1 MQALLMVQTNRKCI
15 DSNKTLHLEF
25 TTFQCTASAASIHLL
40 SHWDILLWFLLLFR
54 SLMTLLLTELFFPS
68 RRCWLF
74 SFPKLMLAW
83 YIRMIINYQFHEV
96 ECVFLVIWSHT
107 LSNDLKISI
116 HFHGGFQSWKKM
128 GSMSGLSY
136 VFPIKFLLLLG
147 CCNGSRSQKRIT
159 DFLVDIK
166 CVSSMKTTK
175 ELYFPFETTTH
186 EMRFYYRELVLLKS
200 VKVSQ

>member
-1 MQALLMVQTNRKCI
+1 MHCECSIYSSSLPLGYSPLISSSLSFIDDAAAYRIFLPIASLLALFVPEINAGMVH
-15 DSNKTLHLEF
+15 SNDH
-25 TTFQCTASAASIHLL
+25 
-40 SHWDILLWFLLLFR
+40 
-54 SLMTLLLTELFFPS
+54 
-68 RRCWLF
+68 
-74 SFPKLMLAW
+74 KLPVPRG
-83 YIRMIINYQFHEV
+83 RM
-96 ECVFLVIWSHT
+96 CVPCDLVSHT
-107 LSNDLKISI
+107 IEWFENFYSFSWRFSIS
-116 HFHGGFQSWKKM
+116 GKKM
-128 GSMSGLSY
+128 GSLSGLSY

-186 EMRFYYRELVLLKS
+186 EMRFCYRELVLLKS